1 MSVAIL
7 ADKFVSI
14 DGIDRDDAI
23 FGHQRRPSL
32 PTNDPVNLKPR
43 PMHLLVADYPLQESS
58 GRNDRPNQFCP
69 VKPGVS

>member
-23 FGHQRRPSL
+23 FDQVCRPTIPSTL
-32 PTNDPVNLKPR
+32 SRGLCI
-43 PMHLLVADYPLQESS
+43 
-58 GRNDRPNQFCP
+58 FW
-69 VKPGVS
+69 